1 MGVTSTSLRPR
12 LPHRYAAGLVSAAVL
27 GLLALGAWRL
37 ILNGG
42 VSVVSQSR
50 SVAPFSAVELAGGN
64 IVTVRAGARQSVV
77 VHAHE
82 NMLDHITTRVIVG
95 NLVIANAPTTQGT
108 KGPISVS
115 VAVPSLKSVTITRG
129 GSGIVTV
136 NGINGPT
143 FTVAVAGDGVLRASG
158 TVARLDVSLGGAG
171 DVELDQLVARDALA
185 ILSGSGRIVITAT
198 RSLDASVTGD
208 GVIQYQ
214 GKPARRDTSVTG
226 SGAII
231 PG

>member
-1 MGVTSTSLRPR
+1 
-12 LPHRYAAGLVSAAVL
+12 
-27 GLLALGAWRL
+27 
-37 ILNGG
+37 
-42 VSVVSQSR
+42 
-50 SVAPFSAVELAGGN
+50 
-64 IVTVRAGARQSVV
+64 
-77 VHAHE
+77 
-82 NMLDHITTRVIVG
+82 
-95 NLVIANAPTTQGT
+95 
-108 KGPISVS
+108 

-129 GSGIVTV
+129 GGGIITV

-143 FTVAVAGDGVLRASG
+143 FTVTVAGDGVLRASG

-171 DVELDQLVARDALA
+171 DVELDQLVAHDALA

-198 RSLDASVTGD
+198 RSLDASLTGD

-214 GKPARRDTSVTG
+214 GNPARLDTSVTG